1 MRFRR
6 QTRMVGVVIA
16 AAALV
21 VAGCADK
28 KGAATPSAYPTSSA
42 YAPSS
47 SSEVPTSVQ
56 SPADLGLGILPVG
69 RINLEGRRFDAPAP
83 EHPANPAGDGTA
95 QCRRLTVAVAGD
107 LSTVEGA
114 GIANGAQLAVDQHN
128 AKNPGCQLVLV
139 RVDSRGNT
147 VTALNQAKRLVSTPD
162 VIAVIGPTTSS
173 DAAAVGPLY
182 NEAGLVSLS
191 PSATAA
197 TLTDKGWKT
206 FFRGINND
214 DVEGESLARHL
225 TGTLMRKRVC
235 VISDN
240 GESAAG
246 LARAVTQGLGSA
258 AVESCSSIT
267 PTGTVDIPARVADI
281 TKAGA
286 DGVFFAG
293 SPRDAG
299 PLAAALKKSA
309 PQVVFA
315 AGDQANSA
323 DFVALAGDAAPAAV
337 LSCLCSPDPKSFTT
351 EFTEKFTDAPT
362 RFALES
368 YDLATIVITGIDARR
383 QTRVQMREYVSRYE
397 GNGLSRHYKWAPT
410 GELLD
415 NTVWLYPIGPA

>member
-1 MRFRR
+1 M
-6 QTRMVGVVIA
+6 
-16 AAALV
+16 
-21 VAGCADK
+21 
-28 KGAATPSAYPTSSA
+28 
-42 YAPSS
+42 
-47 SSEVPTSVQ
+47 
-56 SPADLGLGILPVG
+56 
-69 RINLEGRRFDAPAP
+69 
-83 EHPANPAGDGTA
+83 
-95 QCRRLTVAVAGD
+95 
-107 LSTVEGA
+107 
-114 GIANGAQLAVDQHN
+114 
-128 AKNPGCQLVLV
+128 

-225 TGTLMRKRVC
+225 TGALMRKRVC

-240 GESAAG
+240 TESAAG

-258 AVESCSSIT
+258 AVGSCSAT
-267 PTGTVDIPARVADI
+267 TTGTFDIPARVADI

-299 PLAAALKKSA
+299 PLAAALHRAA

-315 AGDQANSA
+315 AGDQANGP
-323 DFVALAGDAAPAAV
+323 DFVALAGDAAPQAV

-351 EFTEKFTDAPT
+351 EFTEKFAEAPT
-362 RFALES
+362 RFALEA
-368 YDLATIVITGIDARR
+368 YDLATIVITGIDARK
-383 QTRVQMREYVSRYE
+383 QTRVQLHEHVARYDA
-397 GNGLSRHYKWAPT
+397 NGLSRHYKWAPT

-415 NTVWLYPIGPA
+415 NTVWLYSVGPAKP